1 MFGLKNKNVIVNVTD
16 TKATMVASSTL
27 FKQHAAAA
35 GVPEHGWLTCI
46 AHILNLIT
54 NEAYDRDG
62 PSMRKARALVHSFV
76 ASSQLNDLLKS
87 LQTNLPPGKKPVTV
101 IPDILTRWWSTYSMI
116 ERLLRL
122 RTYIAT
128 IQDAHK
134 RITPT

>member
-1 MFGLKNKNVIVNVTD
+1 
-16 TKATMVASSTL
+16 MVASTTF

-35 GVPEHGWLTCI
+35 GVPEHVWLACI

-54 NEAYDRDG
+54 KEAYDHGG
-62 PSMRKARALVHSFV
+62 PTMRKVPALVHSFV

-87 LQTNLPPGKKPVTV
+87 LQTNLPPRKKPVNQKPVTV